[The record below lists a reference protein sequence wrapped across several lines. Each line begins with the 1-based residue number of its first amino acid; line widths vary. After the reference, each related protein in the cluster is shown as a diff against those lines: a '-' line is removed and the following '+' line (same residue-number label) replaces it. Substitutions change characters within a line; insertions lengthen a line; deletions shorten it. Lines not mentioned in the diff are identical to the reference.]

1 MNKKI
6 IELSEK
12 KMIINNTGT
21 NNIIIKIT
29 EEMDNTKMNK
39 TELLNKCKE
48 LGITNC
54 GSKNKSQLLELINLI
69 QTNKGDSKNKSQLLE
84 LINLIQTSKCDITS

>member
-69 QTNKGDSKNKSQLLE
+69 QT
-84 LINLIQTSKCDITS
+84 SKCDITS